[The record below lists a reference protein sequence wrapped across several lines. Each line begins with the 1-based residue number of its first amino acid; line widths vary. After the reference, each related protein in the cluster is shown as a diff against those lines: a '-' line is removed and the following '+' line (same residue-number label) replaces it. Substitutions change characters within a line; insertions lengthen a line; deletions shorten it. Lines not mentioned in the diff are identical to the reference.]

1 MSWSDSDRRARKPV
15 RPLLNA
21 QRWEIR
27 RTAGFLLRELGGAEG
42 LKELVPLLTDAE
54 PLVRSEAVQGL
65 MLNGTKEAAVI
76 LLDALTA
83 SKGKPREWLL
93 AEVLRLRDHRA
104 APLYSYLVRQV
115 SREQFPQLYLTA
127 IEALGLFGGADAI
140 EALKVPMHTGDWW
153 RHRESEVRG
162 ATAHAL
168 SRIGTGHPEAVARGC
183 ARRTRGGP
191 PSAPARRNGR
201 PANGDHRSPAGACP
215 STKNCCGGS
224 RRDAR
229 RAALRVDHP
238 LLGRNVD
245 GLLAALKTLQQQQL
259 SMTVGIVDNEFVV
272 ADTPLPKTSA
282 AMKDLIDKSA
292 RQQDG
297 TDLVRAWRHAGGRSS
312 ASCSRWPNSRQ
323 KGGGEAPAWKFPH
336 IRIGQI
342 TSEEQG
348 RDGIASDMA
357 AIRQLY
363 TSAVS
368 AAEAAWGQRRCEG
381 KPDVPAALHAV
392 EGLADAVTQNRTAL
406 VALTAMRNYDNYTFT
421 HMVNVSI
428 LTMGQARALGIEGRL
443 LREFGLSAL
452 MHDIGKVRTP
462 KEILQKPERLTDQE
476 FVIMRRHPVEGA
488 EILRRTPEMPILAPV
503 VAFEHHL
510 RLDGTGY
517 PEGAKRSALNLGT
530 MICSI
535 ADVYDAMRS
544 QRAYQQAFPT
554 DRVLA
559 VLKKDDGAHFDAN
572 LVRRFVQL
580 LGIYPPGTLVKL
592 QSDSVAV
599 VTRVHAPDPYRPR
612 VKVLFSPTEPPTTC
626 RPN

>member
-1 MSWSDSDRRARKPV
+1 MATDPGARL
-15 RPLLNA
+15 PLYD
-21 QRWEIR
+21 E
-27 RTAGFLLRELGGAEG
+27 LLRRFA
-42 LKELVPLLTDAE
+42 
-54 PLVRSEAVQGL
+54 S
-65 MLNGTKEAAVI
+65 GT
-76 LLDALTA
+76 
-83 SKGKPREWLL
+83 
-93 AEVLRLRDHRA
+93 RA
-104 APLYSYLVRQV
+104 A
-115 SREQFPQLYLTA
+115 QLY
-127 IEALGLFGGADAI
+127 
-140 EALKVPMHTGDWW
+140 
-153 RHRESEVRG
+153 
-162 ATAHAL
+162 
-168 SRIGTGHPEAVARGC
+168 
-183 ARRTRGGP
+183 
-191 PSAPARRNGR
+191 
-201 PANGDHRSPAGACP
+201 
-215 STKNCCGGS
+215 
-224 RRDAR
+224 
-229 RAALRVDHP
+229 AADHP
-238 LLGRNVD
+238 LLGRNVE
-245 GLLAALKTLQQQQL
+245 GLLGALKTLQQQQP
-259 SMTVGIVDNEFVV
+259 SIAVGIIDNEFVV
-272 ADTPLPKTSA
+272 SDTPLPKASS
-282 AMKDLIDKSA
+282 AMKDLIDRLLANKIERISFERGVTA
-292 RQQDG
+292 EEI
-297 TDLVRAWRHAGGRSS
+297 TDLMLGVAKL
-312 ASCSRWPNSRQ
+312 ASKAADPPTWT
-323 KGGGEAPAWKFPH
+323 FPH
-336 IRIGQI
+336 IRLGRI
-342 TSEEQG
+342 TAEEPG

-363 TSAVS
+363 SSAVS
-368 AAEAAWGQRRCEG
+368 AAETAWESAALEG
-381 KPDVPAALHAV
+381 RPDVPAALHAV

-462 KEILQKPERLTDQE
+462 KEILQKPERLTEQE

-510 RLDGTGY
+510 RMDGTGY

-559 VLKKDDGAHFDAN
+559 VLKKDDGAHFEAQ

-592 QSDSVAV
+592 ASESVAV

-612 VKVLFSPTEPPTTC
+612 VKVLFGADGARHDTPIERNLWERAADGSTLDSVVSPLDATLYGVDPLDFIDVV
-626 RPN
+626 RA